1 MTDDPAPERAK
12 MFPIPNKDKEERA
25 HTQQLTRVSRN
36 FELAARNRRCLRN
49 KRDVGAR
56 DVTKTAALL
65 RASARRPPGTG
76 PAPPA
81 SSSRLPRRRRRRRQ
95 LCATIVTSSPLSPP
109 TRCTKRAKSRTH
121 WANDRAKEDQPLETK
136 FNPAALRGSTVSTF
150 AVSSQ
155 RRGLR
160 KTV

>member
-25 HTQQLTRVSRN
+25 HTQQLTRVSKN

-56 DVTKTAALL
+56 GVTKTAA
-65 RASARRPPGTG
+65 RDGSG
-76 PAPPA
+76 PPA

-95 LCATIVTSSPLSPP
+95 LCATIVTSSPRSPP
-109 TRCTKRAKSRTH
+109 TRCTKRAKSRRTH